1 MPTCTW
7 YAADGN
13 TAEGPSD
20 YLPYPS
26 FAAALAATAGFTQP
40 DLVWGSVAACWN
52 ADGSAPYVD
61 IILNPPGP
69 PPSEFIWE
77 WTIGIVGNADAA
89 TGGGTTAQLAL
100 AGAQASSYLPSGF
113 CVSSIIVNCDPQSLI
128 TAASC
133 FRCLPKGSLKE
144 VWIYL
149 ACQWAN
155 KGSTPVVP
163 VPVNT
168 GLPVI
173 TGTAQVGVTLSGS
186 NGTWTNAPTGY
197 TYQWFANGVAI
208 GGATSNTFLLTATQ
222 LGTVITFTVTASNAG
237 GSGTPATSA
246 ATSAVLPA
254 VPVNTVLPVI
264 TGTVQV
270 SYTLSGSNGTWT
282 NTPTSYTY
290 QWYANGV
297 AIVGA
302 TANTYLLTTAE
313 AGKTI
318 TFRVTAIN
326 AGGSSLPATSAATAA
341 VLTVALFTITT
352 VGVNQVFTISALTTS
367 ALMVVDWGDT
377 NTNSYNGANVPTHTY
392 VAAGTYTVRFLTPS
406 LVTAMTLSDTRVSM
420 DTASMASILNV
431 TNFQTLNLASL
442 TLKSSDIS
450 TWRPTTFIVF
460 NPLAAIGPFNSDDVS
475 AWRPTNFRLYS
486 MPVGFT
492 GTFNSS
498 DISFWNPT
506 NTFEM
511 FQMPVGFGGTFNS
524 SDLTSW
530 RPSVFEMF
538 SMPAGFAGTFNSSNL
553 SNWNPAFFFL
563 YSMPV
568 ATFTIIITAGGFAA
582 WTTMT
587 AFNMSSNALTQAQV
601 NQILTD
607 YYTAFATRSVA
618 GGTITLNGTNAAPS
632 GIFQANCP
640 PTSGK
645 ETAYD
650 LLNDPCSVNPTHK
663 WSTVA
668 TN

>member
-1 MPTCTW
+1 M
-7 YAADGN
+7 
-13 TAEGPSD
+13 
-20 YLPYPS
+20 
-26 FAAALAATAGFTQP
+26 
-40 DLVWGSVAACWN
+40 
-52 ADGSAPYVD
+52 
-61 IILNPPGP
+61 
-69 PPSEFIWE
+69 
-77 WTIGIVGNADAA
+77 
-89 TGGGTTAQLAL
+89 
-100 AGAQASSYLPSGF
+100 
-113 CVSSIIVNCDPQSLI
+113 SISCDPNELI
-128 TAASC
+128 QAASC
-133 FRCLPKGSLKE
+133 FKCIPPGAQKE
-144 VWIYL
+144 VMISL
-149 ACQWAN
+149 LCQWAN
-155 KGSTPVVP
+155 KGSAPVVS

-186 NGTWTNAPTGY
+186 NGTWTNSPTGY

-282 NTPTSYTY
+282 NTPTSYAY

-318 TFRVTAIN
+318 TFQVTAIN
-326 AGGSSLPATSAATAA
+326 AGGSSLPETSAATAA
-341 VLTVALFTITT
+341 VLTVALFFVTT
-352 VGVNQVFTISALTTS
+352 TGVNQVLTISVLTVS
-367 ALMVVDWGDT
+367 APMTVDWGDT
-377 NTNSYNGANVPTHTY
+377 NTTGINGANTNLTHTY
-392 VAAGTYTVRFLTPS
+392 AVAGTYTVKFLSPL
-406 LVTAMTLSDTRVSM
+406 LVTAFHISDAKVTLNSSQIKTISNVTDFQES
-420 DTASMASILNV
+420 SILAGS
-431 TNFQTLNLASL
+431 FY
-442 TLKSSDIS
+442 SS
-450 TWRPTTFIVF
+450 
-460 NPLAAIGPFNSDDVS
+460 DVS
-475 AWRPTNFRLYS
+475 AWRPTTFYLYS
-486 MPVGFT
+486 MP
-492 GTFNSS
+492 
-498 DISFWNPT
+498 
-506 NTFEM
+506 
-511 FQMPVGFGGTFNS
+511 
-524 SDLTSW
+524 
-530 RPSVFEMF
+530 
-538 SMPAGFAGTFNSSNL
+538 AGYAGTFNSADISAWRPSSFDL
-553 SNWNPAFFFL
+553 S
-563 YSMPV
+563 SMPAGYAGTFNSADISAWRPSIFYLLSMPS
-568 ATFTIIITAGGFAA
+568 ATFTITITVGGFAA
-582 WTTMT
+582 WTTVT
-587 AFNMSSNALTQAQV
+587 TLNMSADNLTQAQV

-607 YYTAFATRSVA
+607 CYTAFASRTA
-618 GGTITLNGTNAAPS
+618 TGGTITLNGASNAAPS